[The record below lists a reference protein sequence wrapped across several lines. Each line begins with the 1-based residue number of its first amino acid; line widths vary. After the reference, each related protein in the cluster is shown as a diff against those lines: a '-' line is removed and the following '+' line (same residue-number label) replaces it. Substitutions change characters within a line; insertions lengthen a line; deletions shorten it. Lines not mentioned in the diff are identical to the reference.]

1 LNYEGAKIM
10 TNERL
15 KELLIEFVEEQDD
28 TKEDEWYLTD
38 RDLYEV
44 VMNNF
49 KDFLKRKK
57 IKL

>member
-1 LNYEGAKIM
+1 M

>member
-1 LNYEGAKIM
+1 M

-28 TKEDEWYLTD
+28 TEEDEWYLTD

-44 VMNNF
+44 VINNF

-57 IKL
+57 IRL